1 MKLKLL
7 LSIFVFSLAVNLSYA
22 SFPVQR
28 SITAT
33 ETLAAEVE
41 EGGDLFSPAATAG
54 QKSKGVALLL
64 AIFLGFAAGHKW
76 YLGSKWYWN
85 VLFIITA
92 GGAGIWW
99 LIDIIGIITGRYA
112 PRNGSYKDSFF

>member
-7 LSIFVFSLAVNLSYA
+7 LSIFVMSLAVNMSYA

-28 SITAT
+28 SLSSSEVVTA
-33 ETLAAEVE
+33 EAE
-41 EGGDLFSPAATAG
+41 EGDFFSPAALAS
-54 QKSKGVALLL
+54 QKSQGVALLL
-64 AIFLGFAAGHKW
+64 AVFLGFVAGHKW

-92 GGAGIWW
+92 GGFGIWW
-99 LIDIIGIITGRYA
+99 LIDVIGIITGRYQ

>member
-7 LSIFVFSLAVNLSYA
+7 LSIFVLSLAANLSYA
-22 SFPVQR
+22 SFPVER
-28 SITAT
+28 SLSSTEVVAT
-33 ETLAAEVE
+33 NAEDGAE
-41 EGGDLFSPAATAG
+41 LFSPAAAQG

-64 AIFLGFAAGHKW
+64 AIFLGFVAGHKW

-85 VLFIITA
+85 LLFIVTA

-99 LIDIIGIITGRYA
+99 IIDIIGIITGRYA

>member
-7 LSIFVFSLAVNLSYA
+7 LSIFVLSLAANMSYA

-28 SITAT
+28 SLTSAEVVAT
-33 ETLAAEVE
+33 EAE
-41 EGGDLFSPAATAG
+41 EGGDLFSPAALAS
-54 QKSKGVALLL
+54 QKSQGVALLL
-64 AIFLGFAAGHKW
+64 AIFLGFVAGHKW

-85 VLFIITA
+85 LLFIVT
-92 GGAGIWW
+92 GGGLGIWW
-99 LIDIIGIITGRYA
+99 IIDVIGIITGRYQ